1 MTYSRAVN
9 SPYLQILRI
18 EREGMIDDITMHSTR
33 CLLCKNI
40 LVDSDHQEYVVTQNT
55 RKRCSWHTVN
65 PLLSPT
71 PPPPFQGKR
80 VNETPSPPLIY
91 SSLINDRQYESITT
105 VKLHVD

>member
-9 SPYLQILRI
+9 SPYPQILRI

-71 PPPPFQGKR
+71 PPPLFRGRELMRP
-80 VNETPSPPLIY
+80 PPLP
-91 SSLINDRQYESITT
+91 
-105 VKLHVD
+105 